1 MYYDESTG
9 YSEYRSGK
17 LLNDKSEG
25 LKNAK
30 INNKKVYYFSDA
42 NGRCS
47 KLTKIVVG
55 DVEYEFDSWGRCF
68 KTDSISWDFDEWM
81 KRVVNEYL
89 GKTGIYCNVFVAN
102 ALRYAGSST
111 PGSDM
116 SVKIGRAS
124 CRERV

>member
-1 MYYDESTG
+1 MTRVQDIPSTEVA
-9 YSEYRSGK
+9 S

-55 DVEYEFDSWGRCF
+55 DVEYEF
-68 KTDSISWDFDEWM
+68 
-81 KRVVNEYL
+81 
-89 GKTGIYCNVFVAN
+89 
-102 ALRYAGSST
+102 
-111 PGSDM
+111 
-116 SVKIGRAS
+116 
-124 CRERV
+124 